1 MVAHDHLPVPICICQ
16 SRCSPKFIEDFGTR
30 PRLNQ
35 VKRASAPHGVRA
47 IVFDGVRK
55 EKIAALAKIITA
67 ATDSVI
73 ANLPL
78 RPTRVKRHLSSERE
92 WSILGYGP
100 IVRVVHRLTPWYDR
114 RDDQS
119 AVITAADGTL
129 STHANGRSP
138 ARSSHDLFPYFGDDW
153 LTRAEKSAP
162 AERGSLRRARS
173 ARLP

>member
-1 MVAHDHLPVPICICQ
+1 MPVL
-16 SRCSPKFIEDFGTR
+16 T
-30 PRLNQ
+30 
-35 VKRASAPHGVRA
+35 
-47 IVFDGVRK
+47 
-55 EKIAALAKIITA
+55 KIITA

-78 RPTRVKRHLSSERE
+78 RPTRVKRHLSREKE

-119 AVITAADGTL
+119 AVITAACDGTL
-129 STHANGRSP
+129 SARANGRSP
-138 ARSSHDLFPYFGDDW
+138 ARSSHDLFPYFGDDC

-162 AERGSLRRARS
+162 AERSVALDLHACHKQSFVDIASLALASRTSRRDLLRIP
-173 ARLP
+173 LP

>member
-1 MVAHDHLPVPICICQ
+1 
-16 SRCSPKFIEDFGTR
+16 
-30 PRLNQ
+30 LNQ

-78 RPTRVKRHLSSERE
+78 RPTRVKRHLSREKE

-100 IVRVVHRLTPWYDR
+100 IVRMVHRLTPWYDR

-119 AVITAADGTL
+119 AVITAACDGTL

-138 ARSSHDLFPYFGDDW
+138 ARSGHDLFPYFGDDW
-153 LTRAEKSAP
+153 LRASGKVCA
-162 AERGSLRRARS
+162 G
-173 ARLP
+173 